1 MRSLFKKLNTV
12 LPSAEKKRIVAL
24 IVAMVIGGLM
34 ELAGVSAVFPLISI
48 MTSEDGKLPAV
59 LLRFLPETVA
69 ANRTELVVVLALALI
84 VIYILKN
91 LYIVKMYD
99 AIFSFTWNGTTR
111 TATDTMDLFMHAPYS
126 IFLQMSIPELQ
137 RVVQVDVIGTYRVLE
152 GVLQIMSEGVICLIL
167 AILLV
172 VASPIMTLFLFVLL
186 AAVDGFYLI
195 HSRKKAKKLGEE
207 QLKEATEEAR
217 VLLDSFSSIKELKVL
232 GREKYFIKRY
242 SEQRKRLARTGK
254 GNQMLVI
261 LPRPLT
267 ETICICGVMAI
278 LIFVSLRGGNVADMI
293 PVLAVFAVA
302 AFRMLPSVGKI
313 NGFISNMTY
322 GMPALNDLYSKMGE
336 IEELRKAQGL
346 KKSDEGETELKFE
359 KEMELKNVTFLYKT
373 GRKILDEVTL
383 KIKKGETVGIIGGS
397 GAGKTTLVDVIMGL
411 LVPEKGKVLSD
422 GTDIQGAMRK
432 WHSFIGYVPQ
442 TIYLSNATVREN
454 VAFGI
459 EPDRIDDE
467 KVEKALKMAQA
478 WSFVQDMPEK
488 TDTFIGDRGMRI
500 SGGQRQRIG
509 IARALYMEP
518 QILVF
523 DEATASLDGETEKAL
538 MDSISSLKGGH
549 TMIIIAHRLETL
561 KDCNKIY
568 EVKDGKVTSA
578 FEKVK
583 GRN

>member
-1 MRSLFKKLNTV
+1 
-12 LPSAEKKRIVAL
+12 
-24 IVAMVIGGLM
+24 
-34 ELAGVSAVFPLISI
+34 
-48 MTSEDGKLPAV
+48 
-59 LLRFLPETVA
+59 
-69 ANRTELVVVLALALI
+69 
-84 VIYILKN
+84 
-91 LYIVKMYD
+91 
-99 AIFSFTWNGTTR
+99 
-111 TATDTMDLFMHAPYS
+111 
-126 IFLQMSIPELQ
+126 
-137 RVVQVDVIGTYRVLE
+137 
-152 GVLQIMSEGVICLIL
+152 
-167 AILLV
+167 
-172 VASPIMTLFLFVLL
+172 
-186 AAVDGFYLI
+186 
-195 HSRKKAKKLGEE
+195 
-207 QLKEATEEAR
+207 
-217 VLLDSFSSIKELKVL
+217 
-232 GREKYFIKRY
+232 
-242 SEQRKRLARTGK
+242 
-254 GNQMLVI
+254 
-261 LPRPLT
+261 
-267 ETICICGVMAI
+267 
-278 LIFVSLRGGNVADMI
+278 
-293 PVLAVFAVA
+293 
-302 AFRMLPSVGKI
+302 
-313 NGFISNMTY
+313 
-322 GMPALNDLYSKMGE
+322 
-336 IEELRKAQGL
+336 
-346 KKSDEGETELKFE
+346 
-359 KEMELKNVTFLYKT
+359 EMELKNVTFLYKT
-373 GRKILDEVTL
+373 GRKILDDVTL

-422 GTDIQGAMRK
+422 GTDIQDAMRK

-478 WSFVQDMPEK
+478 WKFVQEMPDK